1 MSSTTHALP
10 GTDRFRILDHVP
22 LGVVLLDANYRVVFW
37 NKCLEYWTGLGETEI
52 MGKDLRAQFPMITE
66 KRFATRIESVLRG
79 GPPIIFS
86 SHIHKYLIPAKL
98 PDGSHRLQHVTISP
112 MREPDD
118 AFLAMFMIQD
128 VTEVNTRLIQRKQ
141 AEDELRRVL
150 TQLEATNAKLEI
162 SNAQAVRM
170 AEQAQEANT
179 AKSIF
184 LANMSHEIRTPMSG
198 ILGAL
203 DMLASDERDP
213 EKLKLLRMTM
223 DSAQSLL
230 QIINDILDLSKVE
243 AGKLELRPEYVA
255 LEPIMERCRHL
266 YSFPAQAKNL
276 ELHLEMGP
284 NLPQTSHI
292 DPTRLEQVLRNLLD
306 NAVKFTTQGRIS
318 FGAERI
324 DDPGLGPALRFQVR
338 DTGIGFAATSAER
351 LFQPFSQADSSYAKT
366 YGGTGLGLSLCR
378 RLVELM
384 GGSMSFQSI
393 VGQGS
398 TFSFVIPL
406 HEAAFPTLEP
416 PSIEPTAFDMTQAAS
431 HSPES
436 PSPTT
441 TALPGTSVTADPP
454 GAPPSA
460 HILVAEDVDLNQQ
473 YLAFLLGH
481 HGYSIDL
488 VSSGVEAVHAF
499 QSKSYDI
506 ILMDIQMPEMDGLEA
521 TTRIRTLERD
531 QGRPRTPIIALT
543 AYVLPEERETFLS
556 KGMDGFSPKPIQGDQ
571 LHAEIQRLLSTRP
584 TETRPAAFTASS
596 NEPPLTTQISDPNPG
611 LDSRPVYNLQDV
623 KTRFL
628 GNDKLWQTI
637 ALRFIQEELP
647 EYLEQIHPLLH
658 DPDLA
663 QTARLSHKIKGAL
676 GTLCADPAR
685 DAALAVEK
693 AAKSRNVPE
702 TKNGLHLL
710 LAELKRIPAA
720 PETAKRA

>member
-10 GTDRFRILDHVP
+10 DTGRFRILDHVP
-22 LGVVLLDANYRVVFW
+22 LGVVVLDVNYRVVFW

-52 MGKDLRAQFPMITE
+52 MGKDLRAHFPMITE

-86 SHIHKYLIPAKL
+86 SHIHRYLIPAKL

-112 MREPDD
+112 MRGPDG

-128 VTEVNTRLIQRKQ
+128 VTEVNTRLMQRKQ

-150 TQLEATNAKLEI
+150 AQLED
-162 SNAQAVRM
+162 SNAQAVCM
-170 AEQAQEANT
+170 AEQAQEANR

-213 EKLKLLRMTM
+213 EKLSLLRMTT

-243 AGKLELRPEYVA
+243 AGKLELRPENVA

-276 ELHLEMGP
+276 ELQLEIGP
-284 NLPQTSHI
+284 NLPRTSRI

-318 FGAERI
+318 FGVERI

-338 DTGIGFAATSAER
+338 DTGIGIAATSGER

-384 GGSMSFQSI
+384 GGNMSFQSI
-393 VGQGS
+393 PGQGS

-406 HEAAFPTLEP
+406 HDAALPTSEP
-416 PSIEPTAFDMTQAAS
+416 PSIRPTASDMKQLAP
-431 HSPES
+431 HSLES
-436 PSPTT
+436 PSHTKPTS
-441 TALPGTSVTADPP
+441 PGTSET
-454 GAPPSA
+454 APPPKTTYRPDAPSTA

-473 YLAFLLGH
+473 YLAFLLEQ
-481 HGYSIDL
+481 HGYSFDM
-488 VSSGVEAVHAF
+488 VSSGVAAVHAF
-499 QSKSYDI
+499 QGKTYDI

-531 QGRPRTPIIALT
+531 HGLPRTPIIALT

-571 LHAEIQRLLSTRP
+571 LHAEIQRLLRKRP
-584 TETRPAAFTASS
+584 TEAHPAVFPASS
-596 NEPPLTTQISDPNPG
+596 NEPPLTTPISDPDPC
-611 LDSRPVYNLQDV
+611 LDSRPAFNLQDV
-623 KTRFL
+623 KTRFM

-637 ALRFIQEELP
+637 AMRFNQEELP

-658 DPDLA
+658 APDLA
-663 QTARLSHKIKGAL
+663 QTARLAHKIKGAL

-685 DAALAVEK
+685 DAALIVEK
-693 AAKSRNVPE
+693 AAKNGNVQE

-710 LAELKRIPAA
+710 LAELKRIPEA
-720 PETAKRA
+720 PETAKLA